1 MTEDQ
6 IERIVERQMDKL
18 DQQLT
23 KGMLTNE
30 EYEDE
35 VRELDNWARD
45 EYRQSLGGVL
55 QIRQYR
61 EW

>member
-6 IERIVERQMDKL
+6 IERIVEREMDKL
-18 DQQLT
+18 DRQLT
-23 KGMLTNE
+23 KGIITNE

-35 VRELDNWARD
+35 VNELDNWARD
-45 EYRQSLGGVL
+45 VYKDSRT
-55 QIRQYR
+55 RQYR

>member
-18 DQQLT
+18 DLQYT

-30 EYEDE
+30 EYEAE
-35 VRELDNWARD
+35 VRELDNWAND
-45 EYRQSLGGVL
+45 EYRQSRA
-55 QIRQYR
+55 RQYR

>member
-1 MTEDQ
+1 MTEDK
-6 IERIVERQMDKL
+6 IERIVELEMDKL

-23 KGMLTNE
+23 KGILTNE

-45 EYRQSLGGVL
+45 EYRHSRV
-55 QIRQYR
+55 RQYR

>member
-1 MTEDQ
+1 MTEDK
-6 IERIVERQMDKL
+6 IERIVEREMDKL

-23 KGMLTNE
+23 KGILTNE

-35 VRELDNWARD
+35 VRELDNWAIWAHNMSR
-45 EYRQSLGGVL
+45 V
-55 QIRQYR
+55 RQYR